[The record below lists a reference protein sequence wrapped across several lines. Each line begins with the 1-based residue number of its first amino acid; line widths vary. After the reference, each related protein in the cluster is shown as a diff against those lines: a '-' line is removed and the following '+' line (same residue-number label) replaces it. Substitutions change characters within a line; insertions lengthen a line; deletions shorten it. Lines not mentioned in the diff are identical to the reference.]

1 MQFVCRLGTPD
12 GRVVEEVREGANLA
26 ALRTGL
32 EKTGYHVFELQPA
45 SIGSR
50 LRLPRFRSK
59 IPSRVLMIFNQELAS
74 LLGAG
79 LPLVEGLGM
88 LAARQKHAEFGK
100 ILTEARDRIEGGES
114 LASAIESFGE
124 KFPPLYSASLE
135 AGEQSGELVSVL
147 RRFVR
152 HQKLLLDAQKKTV
165 SALVY
170 PLVLIVLSMVLIVV
184 MVLVVI
190 PAFQEFYASFD
201 DAQLPL
207 ITRILVGVS
216 GWARANWL
224 IWIPATIASLLAIHQ
239 LGRTEGGKRWWDR
252 QKLRLPL
259 VGRVLRLISLS
270 EFCRSLGTL
279 LHAGMALV
287 PSLDTSIRS
296 VGNAWVR
303 TSISGIPK
311 QVSQG
316 SSLYQA
322 MEKTGTFDDL
332 AIDMVQVGESS
343 GELAGMLSTVSDFFD
358 EESETRMERV
368 LSLVEPL
375 LLVFMGVVIAAI
387 LVAVY
392 LPLISIVG
400 QLN

>member
-12 GRVVEEVREGANLA
+12 GRVVEEVREGASLA
-26 ALRTGL
+26 ALRVGL
-32 EKTGYHVFELQPA
+32 EKTGYHVFEMKPTGW
-45 SIGSR
+45 ISR
-50 LRLPRFRSK
+50 INLPRFRSK
-59 IPSRVLMIFNQELAS
+59 IPSRVLMVFNQELAS

-88 LAARQKHAEFGK
+88 LAIRQRHAEFRK
-100 ILTEARDRIEGGES
+100 ILLEARDRIEGGES
-114 LASAIESFGE
+114 LAAAIQSFGD
-124 KFPPLYSASLE
+124 KFPPLYAASLE
-135 AGEQSGELVSVL
+135 AGEQSGELVGVL

-152 HQKLLLDAQKKTV
+152 HQKLILDARKKTV

-170 PLVLIVLSMVLIVV
+170 PAVLIVLSMILIVV

-201 DAQLPL
+201 DAKLPFL
-207 ITRILVGVS
+207 TRMVVGVS
-216 GWARANWL
+216 DWARAHWMVWL
-224 IWIPATIASLLAIHQ
+224 PVLLVAVAAAYQ
-239 LGRTEGGKRWWDR
+239 LVNTAPGRRWWDR
-252 QKLRLPL
+252 QKLRLPW
-259 VGRVLRLISLS
+259 VGKVLRLVSLS

-296 VGNAWVR
+296 VGNTWVR
-303 TSISGIPK
+303 NRMADLPQ
-311 QVSQG
+311 QVSEG
-316 SSLYQA
+316 SALFQA
-322 MEKTGTFDDL
+322 METTGTFDEL

-343 GELAGMLSTVSDFFD
+343 GELASMLSTVSDFFD

-368 LSLVEPL
+368 LSLIEPL
-375 LLVFMGVVIAAI
+375 LLVFMGFVIAII

-392 LPLISIVG
+392 LPLITIVG
-400 QLN
+400 QIN